1 MSEQRN
7 LNPTDVYDQYGLADD
22 YLMGWDI
29 EIEQDYQKAAYWYE
43 KAAEQ
48 GYSLAQESIGDCYRD
63 GTGVEK
69 DNEKAAYWYEKAA
82 SNPEEPNVDA
92 QYKLGTLYD
101 LGLGVKRDSKKAAYW
116 YEKAASALRFPNAD
130 AQYNLGLMYA
140 SGEGVEKDRTKA
152 VYWFE
157 KAASNP
163 RNPNANAQLNLGL
176 FYESGVGV
184 EEDLNKAVYWLEKA
198 VAQGAEGAEEALS
211 RVREKLRG
219 TEEDRPAYSGEQ
231 KENGRQTGSDDL
243 EYAIPERQYYEGKK
257 YADGDNV
264 KKDMAKAVYWY
275 TRAAERDYYPAQIAL
290 AECYE
295 KGEGTKK
302 NYAQALVWYKKAEH
316 ASFSAK
322 FKVGTFYLY
331 GLDVEEDHETAAQW
345 FEKATSE
352 EKYASRDA
360 RYMLGLMCE
369 CGDGVRQD
377 LYKAIELYRHI
388 PKTAKA
394 RIPKVE
400 ERLARQSVMN
410 VEEYAR
416 AEREARTAWDE
427 ARASYGAECGYK
439 KEQYALGMIC
449 KRKSDYDEA
458 YSWFE
463 AAADQGYA
471 PAQYELG
478 CCYENGSGVK
488 RDQNKAAYWFEKAAA
503 QGAEGADK
511 ALSRVREDIRKAE
524 EYRLRKEQEER
535 ERKRARAEKEEK
547 ERLARA
553 KALEEKEMR
562 QAAREK
568 RLGNRDANPTDP
580 VEQFKLAQFYAD
592 LDIDEDEDSAL
603 AAKWYERAAQA
614 GYAPAQRQFA
624 WCCENACGVARNY
637 KEAARWYDEAA
648 RQGDR
653 TAKEALGAVLEK
665 LGSGYD
671 GNKYEREREKKIG
684 EARRHAK
691 KATLG
696 AVLFVVAAAAAGYL
710 RHMGSVDIGIDD
722 RTFTFL
728 GVFAVFA
735 LSLAI
740 GIFRT
745 FREGFLVCMVIAAI
759 PVLFIAY
766 TSALPIVPLAFAL
779 FCLAAAVLIVAV
791 NKTRKFNA
799 PVNRDKLIRE
809 YRKTHNN

>member
-7 LNPTDVYDQYGLADD
+7 LNPTDAYDQYGLADD

-48 GYSLAQESIGDCYRD
+48 GLSLAQESIGDCYRD

-82 SNPEEPNVDA
+82 SNPEEPNVNA

-152 VYWFE
+152 AYWFE

-198 VAQGAEGAEEALS
+198 
-211 RVREKLRG
+211 
-219 TEEDRPAYSGEQ
+219 
-231 KENGRQTGSDDL
+231 
-243 EYAIPERQYYEGKK
+243 
-257 YADGDNV
+257 
-264 KKDMAKAVYWY
+264 
-275 TRAAERDYYPAQIAL
+275 
-290 AECYE
+290 
-295 KGEGTKK
+295 
-302 NYAQALVWYKKAEH
+302 
-316 ASFSAK
+316 
-322 FKVGTFYLY
+322 
-331 GLDVEEDHETAAQW
+331 
-345 FEKATSE
+345 
-352 EKYASRDA
+352 
-360 RYMLGLMCE
+360 
-369 CGDGVRQD
+369 
-377 LYKAIELYRHI
+377 
-388 PKTAKA
+388 
-394 RIPKVE
+394 
-400 ERLARQSVMN
+400 
-410 VEEYAR
+410 
-416 AEREARTAWDE
+416 
-427 ARASYGAECGYK
+427 
-439 KEQYALGMIC
+439 
-449 KRKSDYDEA
+449 
-458 YSWFE
+458 
-463 AAADQGYA
+463 
-471 PAQYELG
+471 
-478 CCYENGSGVK
+478 
-488 RDQNKAAYWFEKAAA
+488 AA

-511 ALSRVREDIRKAE
+511 ALSRVR
-524 EYRLRKEQEER
+524 KEIQEEEEDR
-535 ERKRARAEKEEK
+535 QKWEKERKDREAWERARAEKEEK
-547 ERLARA
+547 ERLAQA
-553 KALEEKEMR
+553 KALAEKEMR

-568 RLGNRDANPTDP
+568 RLGNRDLNPTDP

-592 LDIDEDEDSAL
+592 LDIDEDEDSTL

-637 KEAARWYDEAA
+637 KEAARWYDKAA

-671 GNKYEREREKKIG
+671 GNKYEREREKKIE
-684 EARRHAK
+684 EARRYAK

-696 AVLFVVAAAAAGYL
+696 AVLFVIAAAAAGYL
-710 RHMGSVDIGIDD
+710 KHMGSVDIGIDD